1 MLVLRASK
9 FQGATIVRDVN
20 TKFSSTYQFKNRVEL
35 FSILLEE
42 RRESKTQN
50 VTKNLTKTH

>member
-9 FQGATIVRDVN
+9 FQTDTGVN
-20 TKFSSTYQFKNRVEL
+20 NKFSSTCQFKNQVEL

-50 VTKNLTKTH
+50 VTKENY